1 MRPDLLFLSF
11 LSAFSLPI
19 MLYRSGNTSHLVIGF
34 LVPTLLL
41 AEGVESQDAKTV
53 AFTEVLPDELQFS
66 DAIAFHEVEAALA
79 KKLAVGDSTEQLSA
93 ARALWEGHS
102 RKSAANVVRFAVG
115 PPPGGNAFRAF
126 QREVEAALQPDAIL
140 REIDGGDYRWGTWL
154 AFLRP
159 HKELVPTLLAGLR
172 DKRQWRPET
181 VLALGNCGDPRA
193 LEPLV
198 TLLKSG
204 GYRTPG
210 DAAQALGYLGLPEA
224 EPSLV
229 EALAKE
235 NPWLRVKAC
244 DALAKIGT
252 HRAVPAMER
261 LAKDNRY
268 TGLLDVK
275 GMAEYAIERIA
286 KRQR

>member
-1 MRPDLLFLSF
+1 MR
-11 LSAFSLPI
+11 
-19 MLYRSGNTSHLVIGF
+19 HLINCI

-41 AEGVESQDAKTV
+41 VEGVAGQDAKTG

-66 DAIAFHEVEAALA
+66 DAIAFHEAEAALA

-102 RKSAANVVRFAVG
+102 RKSATNVLRFVVG
-115 PPPGGNAFRAF
+115 PPLGGDAFRAF
-126 QREVEAALQPDAIL
+126 QREVDAALQPDAIL
-140 REIDGGDYRWGTWL
+140 RELTAGDYRWGTWL

-159 HKELVPTLLAGLR
+159 QKELVSTLLAGLKDR
-172 DKRQWRPET
+172 PRWHPET
-181 VLALGNCGDPRA
+181 VLALGNSGDPRA

-198 TLLKSG
+198 TLLSNAD
-204 GYRTPG
+204 YRTPG

-229 EALAKE
+229 AALANE

-252 HRAVPAMER
+252 QEAVPALER

-275 GMAEYAIERIA
+275 GTAEFAIESIT
-286 KRQR
+286 KRRR